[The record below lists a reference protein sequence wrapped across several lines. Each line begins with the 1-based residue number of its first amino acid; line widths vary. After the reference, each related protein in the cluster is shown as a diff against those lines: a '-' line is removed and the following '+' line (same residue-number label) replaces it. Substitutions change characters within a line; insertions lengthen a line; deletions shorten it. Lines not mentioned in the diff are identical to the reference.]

1 MKRLGTKGFTLVEL
15 LVVIAIIGVLVALL
29 LPAVQAA
36 REAARRSQ
44 CSNNLKQ
51 VALALH
57 NYHDVYLTMPP
68 AGWTSGTAA
77 SFGRNGLSWVTM
89 VLPFFEQGNLHAQFD
104 FSATSYINANR
115 GPGITQLKT
124 MICNSSRQVRNN
136 NTGDDF
142 TTASGAVEQTFTMH
156 YYGVLGPKG
165 TNPVSGTPY
174 AFSGPAGHGQFAD
187 QGSMGWNKCLG
198 LRDLLDGTSNTFLL
212 GELSWENANCY
223 RNWVRGLSSATAHP
237 AAKNVLNGIGV
248 TPYNG
253 SNNFNDVSYGSEHPG
268 GCQFALGDA
277 SVRFVTKN
285 MDIIAY
291 RAAASR
297 DGGEPLPIQ

>member
-1 MKRLGTKGFTLVEL
+1 MKRKVPKGFTLVEL

-51 VALALH
+51 CAIALH
-57 NYHDVYLTMPP
+57 NYHDVYLIMPP
-68 AGWTSGTAA
+68 AGWATGGT
-77 SFGRNGLSWVTM
+77 FGRNGLSWVTM
-89 VLPFFEQGNLHAQFD
+89 VLPFFEQGNLHAQINFAD
-104 FSATSYINANR
+104 TTYSNANR
-115 GPGITQLKT
+115 GAGVTQLKT
-124 MICNSSRQVRNN
+124 MICPSSRQVRNAN
-136 NTGDDF
+136 AGDDF
-142 TTASGAVEQTFTMH
+142 TTPSGPVEQTFTMH
-156 YYGVLGPKG
+156 YYGILGPKG
-165 TNPVSGTPY
+165 PIPNITPTQNY
-174 AFSGPAGHGQFAD
+174 AFSGPTGHGQFGD

-198 LRDLLDGTSNTFLL
+198 LKDFTDGTSTTFLL

-223 RNWVRGLSSATAHP
+223 RNWVRGLSSSTSHP

-253 SNNFNDVSYGSEHPG
+253 SNNFNDVSFGAEHPG

-277 SVRFVTKN
+277 SVRFVSKTI
-285 MDIIAY
+285 DIIAY

-297 DGGEPLPIQ
+297 DGGEALPLQ